1 VPEAAYTGFPA
12 LPTVDFV
19 ADPVA
24 QATNIDSTSLEVL
37 DGIPPDTS
45 GSFLT
50 TYMTSLLDVGITGT
64 LTETYVV
71 TEATPMIPANIIV
84 PTQIYSQDQA
94 TQSVVVVPS
103 PTGPLTNNTNNYG
116 WHTPGFGGYISGSAQ
131 STEPAAASKTTVGG
145 SNSTIPDGP
154 VQYIPGSG
162 ATRKSLQY
170 FKIAGLG
177 AVAFILS
184 WIL

>member
-1 VPEAAYTGFPA
+1 MPEAAYTDFPP

-37 DGIPPDTS
+37 DGIPPDTT

-50 TYMTSLLDVGITGT
+50 SYITSLLDMGITGT
-64 LTETYVV
+64 LTGTYVV
-71 TEATPMIPANIIV
+71 TETTPMIPADIMV
-84 PTQIYSQDQA
+84 PTKIYSQDQA
-94 TQSVVVVPS
+94 TQSVVVVPN
-103 PTGPLTNNTNNYG
+103 PTGPLINNTNNYG
-116 WHTPGFGGYISGSAQ
+116 WHTPGFGSYISGSAQ
-131 STEPAAASKTTVGG
+131 STEPAAASETTVGG

-154 VQYIPGSG
+154 VQFTPGSG

-177 AVAFILS
+177 ALAFILS